1 MPSVMK
7 IAVLADIHY
16 GSSSPPVE
24 RRSEIGD
31 VLLRRAVRR
40 LNRYLR
46 PDVTLLL
53 GDLLDDGEAPDA
65 PGRRAAL
72 AAIVGEIESPAIVI
86 PGNHDGDADRFYAEF
101 TRPAPTLDVAGVR
114 FVSFID
120 PEEPGWNARRTRR
133 DLERLKEARRGHDGP
148 LVCLQHVP
156 LLPPGRSDCP
166 FNLTNAGEVIET
178 SRASGVTLTI
188 AGHHHPG
195 TPLVREGDVT
205 FVVAPGLCEKPFPFC
220 IIELEKG
227 RVSLERHELAL
238 PAEPELFD
246 FHTHTEFAYCSADME
261 MPRAVSLAREF
272 GLAGMA
278 FTEHSGQLLFDS
290 ETYWSG
296 TFLEDGVDHSSGIRD
311 RTDEYLARAGG
322 FAEHR
327 AACGFEVDCDFKGR
341 PVFRSPDRDRV
352 QLLLGAVHKLPELMR
367 PRPDIAKAA
376 AQFMSV
382 AEKFLRSGIGVLAHP
397 FRAFSRDGMDAPR
410 DAFAPMVRLLKDA
423 GVAAEVNFH
432 DPNGPQVEF
441 LRMCFEAGVKLAFGS
456 DAHSLCDVGE
466 FEPHLRLLEEI
477 GAGPEA
483 LVRPEDLVRG
493 WSW

>member
-1 MPSVMK
+1 MK

-16 GSSSPPVE
+16 GSPGPAVE

-53 GDLLDDGEAPDA
+53 GDLLDDGDAPDA
-65 PGRRAAL
+65 PERRAAL

-86 PGNHDGDADRFYAEF
+86 PGNHDGDADHFYEDFA
-101 TRPAPTLDVAGVR
+101 RPALTLDVAGVR
-114 FVSFID
+114 FVSFLD

-156 LLPPGRSDCP
+156 LLPPGRSDCE
-166 FNLTNAGEVIET
+166 FNLTNAVEVIET
-178 SRASGVTLTI
+178 CRAAGVTLTI

-195 TPLVREGDVT
+195 TPLVREGDMA
-205 FVVAPGLCEKPFPFC
+205 FVAAPGLCERPFPFC
-220 IIELEKG
+220 TIELEEG
-227 RVSLERHELAL
+227 RASLERHELAL
-238 PAEPELFD
+238 PTEPGLFD

-261 MPRAVSLAREF
+261 MSRAVTLAREL
-272 GLAGMA
+272 GLTGMA

-296 TFLEDGVDHSSGIRD
+296 AFLKDGIGHPSGICD
-311 RTDEYLARAGG
+311 RTDEYLTRAGG
-322 FAEHR
+322 FAEHG
-327 AACGFEVDCDFKGR
+327 AVCGFEADCDFKGR
-341 PVFRSPDRDRV
+341 PVVRPPDRDHV

-367 PRPDIAKAA
+367 PRPDTAKAA
-376 AQFMSV
+376 AEFMSLV
-382 AEKFLRSGIGVLAHP
+382 EKFVRSGIGVLAHP
-397 FRAFSRDGMDAPR
+397 FRVFGRESTEVPR
-410 DAFAPMVRLLKDA
+410 EAFAPMVRLLKDA

-432 DPNGPQVEF
+432 DANGPQVEF
-441 LRMCFEAGVKLAFGS
+441 LRMCVEAGVKLAFGS
-456 DAHSLCDVGE
+456 DAHSLWEVGE
-466 FEPHLRLLEEI
+466 FGPHLRLLEEI

-483 LVRPEDLVRG
+483 LARPEDLVRR
-493 WSW
+493 WP